1 MTTREEIL
9 NFSSNLFLRYGI
21 RKTTME
27 DVARIC
33 RIGKATL
40 YKFFKNKEELF
51 KEVLR
56 NEMENILSTME
67 ERIRDINSVKER
79 LRILFRTE
87 YMLLKSK
94 SNLSEVLTRTGEF
107 LDREIKEIINEFYE
121 RQRRIIREILSAGVK
136 NGEIEVEDISLL
148 SLAMM
153 AAGQGLYSYFRDIS
167 DERKALKSMDYLIET
182 LFSGIGVRKD

>member
-1 MTTREEIL
+1 MPTREEIL

-40 YKFFKNKEELF
+40 YKFFKNKEDLF

-56 NEMENILSTME
+56 NEMENILSTMQ
-67 ERIRDINSVKER
+67 ERIRDIGSVKER
-79 LRILFRTE
+79 LRILFETE
-87 YMLLKSK
+87 YMILKSK
-94 SNLSEVLTRTGEF
+94 SNLSDVLTQTGEF
-107 LDREIKEIINEFYE
+107 LDREIREIIIEFYE
-121 RQRRIIREILSAGVK
+121 RQRRIIRDLLSTGVK

-153 AAGQGLYSYFRDIS
+153 AAGQGLYSYFKNIE
-167 DERKALKSMDYLIET
+167 DEKRALKSMDYLIET
-182 LFSGIGVRKD
+182 LFCGIEVRKD